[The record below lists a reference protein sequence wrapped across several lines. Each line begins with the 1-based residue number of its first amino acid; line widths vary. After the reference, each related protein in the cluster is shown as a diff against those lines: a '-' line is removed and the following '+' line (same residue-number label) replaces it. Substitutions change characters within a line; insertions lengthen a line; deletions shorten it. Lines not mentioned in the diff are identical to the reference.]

1 MIQYYRFWFFYLFV
15 FSLLTGC
22 GQNLQTPKFL
32 LLAAKDTQTQSPQS
46 SKENVTIPEVPA
58 EAAKATQRPTYISLT
73 PEQEQQ
79 IGLKVEALQFQPFPV
94 TIQLTGRV
102 QAAGDLLTHIS
113 PAVPGRVTT
122 VFVKL
127 GQRVK
132 RGQTLALIKSDAIG
146 QLQSDLLQA
155 TLQNNA
161 DIKQAQV
168 QLNFSQAA
176 YKREQK
182 LFNDRISAKTDL
194 ETARTQYEKDKAN
207 LQALYSKLKS
217 TIIVAEQRSSLSGVS
232 LGLADQ
238 VVRTGQIYPYVI
250 VSAPRDGIVISR
262 TINNGELADPS
273 KELFTLADL
282 SRVWLVAD
290 TYEQD
295 VNKVRIGQSVKLT
308 FDSLPNQDFSGR
320 INYVANVLDPQTR
333 TLTIRAD
340 VPNRDLTLKPDM
352 FARLKM
358 VVQNR
363 NLLSVPK
370 SAIQRKGDYNFAYV
384 KVQEHRYEERRVEVG
399 VDNGDSIE
407 ITKGLKPGENVVSQG
422 TLALQGAALKLNG
435 G

>member
-1 MIQYYRFWFFYLFV
+1 
-15 FSLLTGC
+15 
-22 GQNLQTPKFL
+22 
-32 LLAAKDTQTQSPQS
+32 
-46 SKENVTIPEVPA
+46 
-58 EAAKATQRPTYISLT
+58 
-73 PEQEQQ
+73 
-79 IGLKVEALQFQPFPV
+79 
-94 TIQLTGRV
+94 
-102 QAAGDLLTHIS
+102 
-113 PAVPGRVTT
+113 VTT

-168 QLNFSQAA
+168 QLNFSQAG

-194 ETARTQYEKDKAN
+194 EAARTQYEKDKAN
-207 LQALYSKLKS
+207 LEALYSKLKS

-238 VVRTGQIYPYVI
+238 VVRTRQIYPYVI

-262 TINNGELADPS
+262 TVNNGELADPS

-282 SRVWLVAD
+282 RRVWLVGD

-295 VNKVRIGQSVKLT
+295 INKVHIGQSVKLT
-308 FDSLPNQDFSGR
+308 FDSLPNQDFFGR

-340 VPNRDLTLKPDM
+340 VPNPGLTLKPDM

-358 VVQNR
+358 LVENR
-363 NLLSVPK
+363 SLLSVPK
-370 SAIQRKGDYNFAYV
+370 SAIQRNGDYNFAYV

-399 VDNGDSIE
+399 VDNGQSIE

-422 TLALQGAALKLNG
+422 TLALQGAALKLNNG